1 MAKYT
6 GFIPQN
12 VTLPGVKKIA
22 ICNKSG
28 GEVGSIALGHL
39 TTPAA
44 GDKLYSFG
52 ALADVHIVYD
62 TATTDFARALTYL
75 TEVEGVA
82 FTCICGDLT
91 GSGTEDE
98 LSYYKL
104 YADKYSPNT
113 PIYAISGN
121 HESFAGTVTD
131 ETISPYTGQPLY
143 YSITHGD
150 DVFVMCGYAQL
161 GNETM
166 LTTDELQWLYE
177 TLEVNRN
184 KRCFVFFHV
193 FPQNDS
199 GNPGELYYDDMF
211 TGTPGSVFQSLLQHY
226 KNTIFFHGHSHTKF
240 YLQGQY
246 ETANYNESCG
256 YRSVHIP
263 SVTSPR
269 DIVGGS
275 LVYKYA
281 DSEGY
286 VVDVYGN
293 GIHLRG
299 RDFVQEIFLPIASYW
314 LDTTPQEVEIG
325 TYTDDTGTVQN
336 AALVYRLHANG
347 TNYIVDGMH
356 ADSVSGI
363 VVPVSSIDGIRV
375 IEINN
380 YAFRNNEDV
389 TVVVMPDTITMVENY
404 AFAGC
409 TNLRHVKLS
418 EGLVSSLY
426 GYVFAGCTSLELITL
441 PSKLTMLKTSL
452 FDGCTALRE
461 VIADAK
467 LAAIAERGFAGCTA
481 MELYDFT
488 ACEQVPTITVTTFD
502 SALPSGCEI
511 RVPAELYYDWVAA
524 EYWSNYLNNIEP
536 PVKLVYRLRSGGAN
550 YIVDGLADT
559 TDGGLVVIKATH
571 KGKPVSELNEY
582 AFRGC
587 ANITKV
593 IIPEGLTNIETSVF
607 YSCASLQSVTMPDSV
622 TALASYNFYD
632 CPSLESVEI
641 GNGVKTITNSCIRNC
656 AAVTTVTIG
665 DGATSISSSAI
676 RNCPALTSVVV
687 GKSVASIGT
696 NVFKECPALEVIDF
710 SACEQVPA
718 ITSSTFGT
726 LPDGCQILVPASLFD
741 GWITANYWS
750 EYAGYIVSA
759 E

>member
-6 GFIPQN
+6 HLIPQN
-12 VTLPGVKKIA
+12 
-22 ICNKSG
+22 
-28 GEVGSIALGHL
+28 IALPTAEKIVIYNPQGKQVGTVALGSLAHPDL
-39 TTPAA
+39 
-44 GDKLYSFG
+44 GEKLYSFG
-52 ALADVHIVYD
+52 CLSDGHYPND
-62 TATTDFARALTYL
+62 TAEEDYARALSYFHDK
-75 TEVEGVA
+75 EKA
-82 FTCICGDLT
+82 DFTVVCGDVT
-91 GSGTEDE
+91 EHGTAEE
-98 LSYYKL
+98 WEWWRTFS
-104 YADKYSPNT
+104 ADYPVYV
-113 PIYAISGN
+113 IAGN
-121 HESFAGTVTD
+121 HDGFTAHHNVEDAESVTGY
-131 ETISPYTGQPLY
+131 PFY
-143 YSITHGD
+143 YSFTKGD
-150 DVFVMCGYAQL
+150 DVFIML
-161 GNETM
+161 GCTGSYGGDLFVEG
-166 LTTDELQWLYE
+166 ELQWLYE
-177 TLEVNRN
+177 ILEANRD
-184 KRCFVFFHV
+184 KRCFVFQHV
-193 FPQNDS
+193 LPGNGS
-199 GNPGELYYDDMF
+199 GNACGLYTF
-211 TGTPGSVFQSLLQHY
+211 SIWSGTEATVFESLLAHY
-226 KNTIFFHGHSHTKF
+226 PNVIFFHGHSHIKF
-240 YLQGQY
+240 RYQEY
-246 ETANYNESCG
+246 DAEANYDSIFGCH
-256 YRSVHIP
+256 SIHIP
-263 SVTSPR
+263 SITEPR
-269 DIVGGS
+269 EANSTFTG
-275 LVYKYA
+275 LV
-281 DSEGY
+281 DVMGESEGY
-286 VVDVYGN
+286 LVEVYEN
-293 GIHLRG
+293 GIMLRG

-380 YAFRNNEDV
+380 YAFQNNEDV

-426 GYVFAGCTSLELITL
+426 GYVFAGCTSLELIKL
-441 PSKLTMLKTSL
+441 PSQLTMLKTSL

-461 VIADAK
+461 VIADSK
-467 LAAIAERGFAGCTA
+467 LAAIAERVFAECQA

-488 ACEQVPTITVTTFD
+488 ACERVPTITETTFD

-571 KGKPVSELNEY
+571 KGKPVNELNEY

-587 ANITKV
+587 VNITKV

-607 YSCASLQSVTMPDSV
+607 YSCASLKSVTMPDSV

-641 GNGVKTITNSCIRNC
+641 GNGVKTINNSCIRNC

-665 DGATSISSSAI
+665 DGATSISSNAI

-750 EYAGYIVSA
+750 NYAGYIVSA